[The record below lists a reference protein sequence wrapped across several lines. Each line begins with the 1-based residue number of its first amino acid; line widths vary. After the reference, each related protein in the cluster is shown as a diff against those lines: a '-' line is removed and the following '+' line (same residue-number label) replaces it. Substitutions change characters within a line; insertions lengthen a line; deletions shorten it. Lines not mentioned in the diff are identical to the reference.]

1 MVPVETRR
9 ASASSGESG
18 GVSFDWPNMLLN
30 INYGVDA
37 AEEVKG
43 EHVGLDNLCYQPSKD
58 VTRRMKLS

>member
-1 MVPVETRR
+1 MVPVETHRP
-9 ASASSGESG
+9 AASSGDSG
-18 GVSFDWPNMLLN
+18 GVSSDWPKRPVN
-30 INYGVDA
+30 INYGVDV